1 MNDAELLFFEKY
13 PNALPL
19 YEKLKERILDEIP
32 GVQMKVQK
40 TQISFINKRFFAC
53 VSFVKVRKAKDR
65 PDPWLVVTFG
75 LEYKVESSRIDA
87 ATEPYPNRWT
97 HHVLISSVEEVD
109 DKLMDW
115 IKEASDFALRK

>member
-40 TQISFINKRFFAC
+40 TQISFINKHFFAC
-53 VSFVKVRKAKDR
+53 VSFVKVRKVKDR

-75 LEYKVESSRIDA
+75 LEYKVESSVCFTI
-87 ATEPYPNRWT
+87 
-97 HHVLISSVEEVD
+97 LILNSFRENTVRKRRNFWKREERVR
-109 DKLMDW
+109 
-115 IKEASDFALRK
+115 S

>member
-19 YEKLKERILDEIP
+19 YETL
-32 GVQMKVQK
+32 
-40 TQISFINKRFFAC
+40 FAC
-53 VSFVKVRKAKDR
+53 VSFVKVRKVKDR

-109 DKLMDW
+109 DELMDW

>member
-40 TQISFINKRFFAC
+40 TQISFINKHFFDC
-53 VSFVKVRKAKDR
+53 VSFVKVRKVKDR
-65 PDPWLVVTFG
+65 PDPMACCDFWSGVQSGVV
-75 LEYKVESSRIDA
+75 K
-87 ATEPYPNRWT
+87 N
-97 HHVLISSVEEVD
+97 
-109 DKLMDW
+109 
-115 IKEASDFALRK
+115 

>member
-40 TQISFINKRFFAC
+40 TQISFINKHFFAC
-53 VSFVKVRKAKDR
+53 VSFVKVRKVKDR

-87 ATEPYPNRWT
+87 ATEPYPLS
-97 HHVLISSVEEVD
+97 LIH
-109 DKLMDW
+109 
-115 IKEASDFALRK
+115 I

>member
-19 YEKLKERILDEIP
+19 YEKLKERILD
-32 GVQMKVQK
+32 
-40 TQISFINKRFFAC
+40 
-53 VSFVKVRKAKDR
+53 VSFVKVRKVKDR

-109 DKLMDW
+109 DELMDW